1 MAMLRVCGHPGC
13 RTLTLGDLCIEH
25 EASPAQRAD
34 PRRVRAVPALVSVR
48 AQQSSRG
55 ANGRR
60 SGV

>member
-25 EASPAQRAD
+25 ESSPAQRAEL
-34 PRRVRAVPALVSVR
+34 RRVRAVPALVPVR

-55 ANGRR
+55 ASGRS
-60 SGV
+60 SGI